1 MVWFIAVGSAAG
13 GALRYLLGL
22 FIQQRLGGTFPLGTL
37 VINVSGSLLLGF
49 LLHYALATPAISP
62 ELRGLLTSGFC
73 GGYTTFSTFSY
84 ESLSMLEE
92 GDYRHAALYIA
103 LSILVSL
110 AGVYLGITLARETLA
125 LRERM

>member
-92 GDYRHAALYIA
+92 RDYRHAALYIA

>member
-92 GDYRHAALYIA
+92 GDYRHAALYIV